1 MVARLGYAARA
12 ILAQFCPQFSDAAS
26 VHSGYNVGEFF
37 QNSILPLAELLAAGA
52 ITRDVLLAPEVG
64 GWPLVDYQL
73 QMLAAFSRW
82 PPTTPARVSPRC
94 AAGSA
99 DGCAPPR
106 CFRKLLLCRF
116 RDVYDRQPPVA
127 PWSAAQTI
135 VRAMRRGPPHAP
147 PPAATVAPLR
157 VFFADRSG
165 RGAGKNGA
173 RLITNQAAL
182 LDACARWR
190 PPAACVNT
198 PPWTARCELRAFG
211 RRGFRADALAMQEAD
226 VLVGTHGA
234 ALVNA
239 LFMRRGGALLEVRPY
254 NFDGAWPDRYHL
266 AMAQRENATHAF
278 VVRTRNRSLCTPVPP
293 ANVSAWNAR
302 PLNTHVREAA
312 FTAGLAA
319 AVCTSGR
326 AAAAGAPPLPA
337 AAWSVGA
344 PLASPVEY
352 SALPSVFLDNV

>member
-1 MVARLGYAARA
+1 M
-12 ILAQFCPQFSDAAS
+12 
-26 VHSGYNVGEFF
+26 
-37 QNSILPLAELLAAGA
+37 
-52 ITRDVLLAPEVG
+52 
-64 GWPLVDYQL
+64 
-73 QMLAAFSRW
+73 
-82 PPTTPARVSPRC
+82 
-94 AAGSA
+94 
-99 DGCAPPR
+99 
-106 CFRKLLLCRF
+106 
-116 RDVYDRQPPVA
+116 
-127 PWSAAQTI
+127 
-135 VRAMRRGPPHAP
+135 
-147 PPAATVAPLR
+147 
-157 VFFADRSG
+157 
-165 RGAGKNGA
+165 
-173 RLITNQAAL
+173 
-182 LDACARWR
+182 
-190 PPAACVNT
+190 
-198 PPWTARCELRAFG
+198 
-211 RRGFRADALAMQEAD
+211 
-226 VLVGTHGA
+226 LVGTHGA